1 LVVFFAKEA
10 GLAVMAAL
18 DDVQRNIVEMD
29 AGTARHEA
37 ILGKR

>member
-1 LVVFFAKEA
+1 
-10 GLAVMAAL
+10 MAAL

-37 ILGKR
+37 ILAEIIRAWPL